1 MKNFAIAVA
10 LVLAGF
16 GSTAFLPKPQ
26 PRLAVIA
33 KGEIQW
39 ISIEEAFAKNKKV
52 PRKLLIDVYT
62 DWCGWCKVMD
72 KNTFRE
78 AKVAEYINRKFYAVK
93 LDAEQRAPIKLG
105 DQNFVF
111 VPQGQKGYHQLA
123 ASLMN
128 GQMSYPTTVFL
139 DEKLEMIQP
148 IPGYMDA
155 NAFHQVATFIG
166 DDHFKK
172 QAFEKYKAET
182 YPKLFAKK

>member
-1 MKNFAIAVA
+1 MKNLAIAA
-10 LVLAGF
+10 TLVLAGF
-16 GSTAFLPKPQ
+16 GLTAFLPKRQARIHAEP
-26 PRLAVIA
+26 
-33 KGEIQW
+33 KGAIQW
-39 ISIEEAFAKNKKV
+39 MSIEEAFAKNKKA

-93 LDAEQRAPIKLG
+93 LNAEQRAPIKLG
-105 DQNFVF
+105 EQNFVF
-111 VPQGQKGYHQLA
+111 VAQGQKGYHQLA

-128 GQMSYPTTVFL
+128 NQMSYPTTVFL
-139 DEKLEMIQP
+139 DEKLGMIQP

-182 YPKLFAKK
+182 YPKLFA